1 MFKLRF
7 LVFSCSSPQIPN
19 NTSCF
24 PLNSC
29 VVFLRWFYF
38 QNLTK
43 KPISKLVVIN
53 LVGYSINIVKV
64 SSGPENSTSPV
75 NLTTGFDARWV
86 EILTSVMHFSCFYH
100 TPLLAWQIEIWIVF
114 VLCSLKLWYYRL
126 EKEHSSVRK
135 QLTNEVENKKTTIGS
150 LSKELEVHQKN
161 FIELKDELSKVICVL
176 SIIIYTESKVV

>member
-29 VVFLRWFYF
+29 GVILRWFYF

-75 NLTTGFDARWV
+75 NLTTGFDAGRV
-86 EILTSVMHFSCFYH
+86 DILTPVMHFSCFYH
-100 TPLLAWQIEIWIVF
+100 VYSII
-114 VLCSLKLWYYRL
+114 SM
-126 EKEHSSVRK
+126 
-135 QLTNEVENKKTTIGS
+135 TNRDLDS
-150 LSKELEVHQKN
+150 
-161 FIELKDELSKVICVL
+161 ICVL
-176 SIIIYTESKVV
+176 LIETLLLQVREGAQ